1 MSQNTGQKPWVY
13 GDITAMNKFIPRKIQ
28 EKLNKIIAQKK
39 VTVITGMRGVGKT
52 TLLRHYFEKISSK
65 NKLQL
70 NLEDALTR
78 KIFAEIN
85 YKNIVRALQQEGID
99 IMKKSYIF
107 IDEIQFIRN
116 MPSIIKYLYDEY
128 DIKFVVS
135 GSSSFYLKN
144 HFSES
149 LAGRKIIVDLYPLTF
164 REFLDF
170 KGIGKRYNKK
180 FSDKIAI
187 KSEISAEKYNDLY
200 KEYINFGGFPEV
212 ALTDDKEIKNE
223 LLKDI
228 MNSYFQIDVTTLAD
242 FKDIGKIRDI
252 LILLTQRIG
261 QKINISNMANA
272 FNIKRDKVYE
282 YLEFLQSTYV
292 IKMIPQ
298 KSDIDNKIS
307 ADDKFYFTDTGIAR
321 LLAEVS
327 EESKFENSVF
337 MNLAYDYEITYYQTR
352 SGGKIDFILDNSVGL
367 EVKLNPGR
375 QDLAILKKRADSA
388 GISEYYLVGFQYS
401 ELNKT
406 IMAWDL

>member
-1 MSQNTGQKPWVY
+1 
-13 GDITAMNKFIPRKIQ
+13 MNKFIPRKIQ
-28 EKLNKIIAQKK
+28 KKLNKVVKQKQ
-39 VTVITGMRGVGKT
+39 VTVITGMRRVGKT

-70 NLEDALTR
+70 NLEDVLTR

-85 YKNIVRALQQEGID
+85 YKNIIRALQQEGID
-99 IMKKSYIF
+99 ITKKSYIF

-170 KGIGKRYNKK
+170 KGIEKKYKEK
-180 FSDKIAI
+180 FSEKIAI
-187 KSEISAEKYNDLY
+187 KNKVSAEKYRNFY

-212 ALTDDKEIKNE
+212 VLANDKEIKNE

-228 MNSYFQIDVTTLAD
+228 VNSYFQIDVTTLAD
-242 FKDIGKIRDI
+242 FKDIGKIRDL

-261 QKINISNMANA
+261 QKINISNIANA
-272 FNIKRDKVYE
+272 LNIKRDRVYE

-298 KSDIDNKIS
+298 KFSIDNKIS
-307 ADDKFYFTDTGIAR
+307 ADNKFYFTDIGLAR

-327 EESKFENSVF
+327 EGSKFENSIF
-337 MNLAYDYEITYYQTR
+337 MNLIYDNKITYYQTK
-352 SGGKIDFILDNSVGL
+352 SGGEIDFVLDDAIGL
-367 EVKLNPGR
+367 EVKLNPGQ
-375 QDLAILKKRADSA
+375 QDLSILKKRAISA

-406 IMAWDL
+406 IMPWDL

>member
-1 MSQNTGQKPWVY
+1 
-13 GDITAMNKFIPRKIQ
+13 MNKFIPRKIQ
-28 EKLNKIIAQKK
+28 KKLNKVITQKQ
-39 VTVITGMRGVGKT
+39 VTVITGMRRVGKT
-52 TLLRHYFEKISSK
+52 TLLQHYFEKISSK
-65 NKLQL
+65 NKLKL

-85 YKNIVRALQQEGID
+85 YKNIIRALQQEGID
-99 IMKKSYIF
+99 ITKKSYIF

-164 REFLDF
+164 REFLNF
-170 KGIGKRYNKK
+170 KGIEKKYKEK
-180 FSDKIAI
+180 FSEKIVI
-187 KSEISAEKYNDLY
+187 KNKVSAEKYRNLY

-212 ALTDDKEIKNE
+212 VLANDKEIKNE

-228 MNSYFQIDVTTLAD
+228 VNSYFQIDVTTLAD
-242 FKDIGKIRDI
+242 FKDIGKIRDL

-261 QKINISNMANA
+261 QKINISNIANA
-272 FNIKRDKVYE
+272 LNIKRDRVYE

-298 KSDIDNKIS
+298 KSSIDNKIS
-307 ADDKFYFTDTGIAR
+307 ADNKFYFTDTGLAR

-327 EESKFENSVF
+327 EGSKFENSIF
-337 MNLAYDYEITYYQTR
+337 MNLIYDSKITYYQTK
-352 SGGKIDFILDNSVGL
+352 SGGEIDFVIDDTIGL

-375 QDLAILKKRADSA
+375 QDLAILKKRAISA

-406 IMAWDL
+406 IMSWDM

>member
-1 MSQNTGQKPWVY
+1 MSLYSGQIPWVY
-13 GDITAMNKFIPRKIQ
+13 DNITVMNKFIPRKIQ
-28 EKLNKIIAQKK
+28 KKLNKVITQKQ
-39 VTVITGMRGVGKT
+39 VTVITGMRRVGKT
-52 TLLRHYFEKISSK
+52 TLLKHYFEKISSK

-70 NLEDALTR
+70 NLEDVLTR

-85 YKNIVRALQQEGID
+85 YKNIIRALQQEGID
-99 IMKKSYIF
+99 FTKKSYIF

-170 KGIGKRYNKK
+170 KGIDKKYNRK

-187 KSEISAEKYNDLY
+187 KNKVNIDKYSSLY

-212 ALTDDKEIKNE
+212 VLANDKEIKNE
-223 LLKDI
+223 LCKDI
-228 MNSYFQIDVTTLAD
+228 VNSYFQIDVTTLAD
-242 FKDIGKIRDI
+242 FKDIGKIRDL

-261 QKINISNMANA
+261 QKINISNIANA
-272 FNIKRDKVYE
+272 LNIKRDKVYE

-298 KSDIDNKIS
+298 KSSIDNRIS
-307 ADDKFYFTDTGIAR
+307 ADNKFYFTDTGLAR

-327 EESKFENSVF
+327 EGSKFENSVF
-337 MNLAYDYEITYYQTR
+337 MNLVYDNKITYYQTK
-352 SGGKIDFILDNSVGL
+352 SGGEIDFILNGSIGL
-367 EVKLNPGR
+367 EVKLNPGQ
-375 QDLAILKKRADSA
+375 QDLATLKKRGLSA

-401 ELNKT
+401 ELNKI
-406 IMAWDL
+406 IMPWDL

>member
-1 MSQNTGQKPWVY
+1 
-13 GDITAMNKFIPRKIQ
+13 MNKFVPRKIQ
-28 EKLNKIIAQKK
+28 KKLNKVITQKQ
-39 VTVITGMRGVGKT
+39 VTVITGMRRVGKT
-52 TLLRHYFEKISSK
+52 TLLKHYFEKISSK

-70 NLEDALTR
+70 NLEDVLTR

-85 YKNIVRALQQEGID
+85 YKNIIRALQQEGID
-99 IMKKSYIF
+99 FTKKSYIF

-170 KGIGKRYNKK
+170 KGI
-180 FSDKIAI
+180 DK
-187 KSEISAEKYNDLY
+187 KYNR
-200 KEYINFGGFPEV
+200 N
-212 ALTDDKEIKNE
+212 DKEIKNE
-223 LLKDI
+223 LCKDI
-228 MNSYFQIDVTTLAD
+228 VNSYFQIDVTTLAD
-242 FKDIGKIRDI
+242 FKDIGKIRDL

-261 QKINISNMANA
+261 QKINISNIANA
-272 FNIKRDKVYE
+272 LNIKRDKVYE

-298 KSDIDNKIS
+298 KSSIDNRIS
-307 ADDKFYFTDTGIAR
+307 ADNKFYFTDTGLAR

-327 EESKFENSVF
+327 EGSKFENSVF
-337 MNLAYDYEITYYQTR
+337 MNLVYDNKITYYQTK
-352 SGGKIDFILDNSVGL
+352 SGGEIDFILNDSIGL
-367 EVKLNPGR
+367 EVKLNPGQ
-375 QDLAILKKRADSA
+375 QDLATLKKRGLSA

-401 ELNKT
+401 ELNKI
-406 IMAWDL
+406 IMPWDL